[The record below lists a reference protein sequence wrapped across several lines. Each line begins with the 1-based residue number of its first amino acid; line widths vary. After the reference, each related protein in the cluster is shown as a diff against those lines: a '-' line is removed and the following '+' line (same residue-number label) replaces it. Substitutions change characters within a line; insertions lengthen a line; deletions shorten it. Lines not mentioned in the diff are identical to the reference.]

1 MLPAGKN
8 PPRHRQ
14 IADALREDIRSG
26 RYQLGEKLP
35 TEERLTALF
44 GTSRPTLRQALGA
57 LAAEGLI
64 LRRPRTGS
72 TVIATH
78 EPVVLSHAVTSV
90 EELLDYPGGMT
101 RKVVATRYIKA
112 DHELASLLH
121 CAPGKD
127 WFHISAL
134 RFAGGSTVP
143 LCWTDFYILPR
154 YAEVTRHKKHN
165 QIPVCQQIVEMY
177 DEVIEQ
183 ADIEVFARRIPAAL
197 AVPLKAPAD
206 APALVV
212 MRTYK
217 GRDGEVFE
225 TTVSTHPEER
235 YRYRFEFRREL
246 RAARR
251 R

>member
-1 MLPAGKN
+1 MAGAAKSA
-8 PPRHRQ
+8 PRHRQ
-14 IADALREDIRSG
+14 IADAIREDIRTG
-26 RYQLGEKLP
+26 RYKLGEKLP
-35 TEERLTALF
+35 TEERLTGLF
-44 GTSRPTLRQALGA
+44 NTSRPTLRQALGT

-78 EPVVLSHAVTSV
+78 EPVVLSHAVSSV
-90 EELLDYPGGMT
+90 EQLLDYPGGMT
-101 RKVVATRYIKA
+101 RKVVATRFIKA

-134 RFAGGSTVP
+134 RYPAGSTVP

-154 YAEVTRHKKHN
+154 YAGVTKHRKHN

-183 ADIEVFARRIPAAL
+183 ADIEVFARRIPASL
-197 AVPLKAPAD
+197 AGPLKAPAD
-206 APALVV
+206 SPALVV
-212 MRTYK
+212 MRTYT
-217 GRDGEVFE
+217 GSDGEVFE

-246 RAARR
+246 RASRR

>member
-1 MLPAGKN
+1 MAGAGKSA
-8 PPRHRQ
+8 PRHRQ
-14 IADALREDIRSG
+14 IADAIREDIRVG
-26 RYQLGEKLP
+26 RYKLGDRLP
-35 TEERLTALF
+35 TEERLTETF
-44 GTSRPTLRQALGA
+44 NTSRPTLRQALGT

-72 TVIATH
+72 TVVATH
-78 EPVVLSHAVTSV
+78 EPAVLSHAVTSV

-101 RKVVATRYIKA
+101 RRVVARRHIKA
-112 DHELASLLH
+112 DHALASLLH
-121 CAPGKD
+121 CAPGKA
-127 WFHISAL
+127 WYQISAL
-134 RFAGGSTVP
+134 RFAAGSTLP

-154 YAEVTRHKKHN
+154 YAGVTRHKKHN

-177 DEVIEQ
+177 DEIIEQ
-183 ADIEVFARRIPAAL
+183 ANIEVFARRIPASL
-197 AVPLKAPAD
+197 AGPLEAPVD

-251 R
+251 